1 MRYFPRYVKG
11 KGFKQQKWPSPKWN
25 CHGEL
30 FHCNSTWANNM
41 LKLHGDPLC
50 FKIIAWSIPCHR
62 APISVTLWECS
73 IWPLAVVRPFIR
85 QWSTAICRETIQ
97 SELSDCRVVY
107 NATDRRLRSR
117 TPARASQQ
125 PRTNQ
130 HVSRQQLGGRDICA
144 SSRPRPWLVSLGRGQ
159 NWAPRKPRIKIGTRG
174 SPLHFCDRNVAQST

>member
-107 NATDRRLRSR
+107 NATDRTQLTLGWGRVL
-117 TPARASQQ
+117 
-125 PRTNQ
+125 PR
-130 HVSRQQLGGRDICA
+130 GRH
-144 SSRPRPWLVSLGRGQ
+144 
-159 NWAPRKPRIKIGTRG
+159 G
-174 SPLHFCDRNVAQST
+174 SPGPISMCPGSSWAGVVYARLAVLVRGWSV